1 MMFGNNNKSNTKP
14 TNNSSMTSTGSS
26 GINALVKG
34 THIEGSITAQNDIR
48 IDGSVEGN
56 LNCSGKLIIGPEGR
70 LDGEA
75 ICKNAVI
82 EGRFEGVLTVEEI
95 LDVRESANVSG
106 NIKTGKL
113 LVQTGATF
121 NGNCDMGKKVK
132 SMPTQQTHS
141 PQETSNEATAS

>member
-1 MMFGNNNKSNTKP
+1 MTNT
-14 TNNSSMTSTGSS
+14 SSS
-26 GINALVKG
+26 GINALVNG
-34 THIEGSITAQNDIR
+34 THIEGSITATNDIR

-95 LDVRESANVSG
+95 LDVRETANVSG

-132 SMPTQQTHS
+132 SMPTQQ
-141 PQETSNEATAS
+141 ETISEATAS